1 MPKNKLVEGLHD
13 PREIAR
19 LKRVAEGIGRAQVF
33 LCAYEPPVVVFEQQ
47 QGKLIADEQ
56 ITDTERFLGELL
68 EDQVV
73 YDGLLDPW
81 AAHIKARTMIVENQ
95 VMTQRAQNAE

>member
-1 MPKNKLVEGLHD
+1 MPKNKLIEGLHD

-19 LKRVAEGIGRAQVF
+19 LTRVAEGIGRAQVF
-33 LCAYEPPVVVFEQQ
+33 LCAYEPPVV
-47 QGKLIADEQ
+47 
-56 ITDTERFLGELL
+56 DTERFLGELL
-68 EDQVV
+68 EDQAV

-95 VMTQRAQNAE
+95 VMIQRANQ

>member
-1 MPKNKLVEGLHD
+1 MPKNKLIEGLHD

-19 LKRVAEGIGRAQVF
+19 LTRVAEGIGRAQVF
-33 LCAYEPPVVVFEQQ
+33 LCAYEPPVVVYEQ
-47 QGKLIADEQ
+47 QGKLIPDEQ

-68 EDQVV
+68 EDQAV

-95 VMTQRAQNAE
+95 VMIQRANQ